1 MTESDAVS
9 EGGRPAGASRWR
21 LVVAGVIAGALVLAV
36 GLAGGWML
44 AARSADPSTTSVE
57 AGFARDMQVH
67 HDQAVE
73 MALIVRDRT
82 DDPEIRSLAYDIA
95 TSQAQQSGQMYAWL
109 NDWGLPQARPGA
121 TMEWM
126 SAPTLDGS
134 AGQGHGHGATTDP
147 SSSDTAGSATPM
159 PGMASNAD
167 LERLRNASG
176 TDAEVLF
183 LTLMLAHHRGGVD
196 MADAVLDRST
206 HPLVTT
212 LARAIVFAQ
221 SGEIDYMESLL
232 EQRSS

>member
-1 MTESDAVS
+1 MAPEKSPNRT
-9 EGGRPAGASRWR
+9 GRGRLAIAA
-21 LVVAGVIAGALVLAV
+21 LVVVALVGV
-36 GLAGGWML
+36 GAFAIGRL
-44 AARSADPSTTSVE
+44 SAPVVSAPSTLSVE

-134 AGQGHGHGATTDP
+134 AGQGHEHGIPTTE
-147 SSSDTAGSATPM
+147 SADDAAAVAM
-159 PGMASNAD
+159 PGMASDAD

-232 EQRSS
+232 AQRSS

>member
-1 MTESDAVS
+1 VTDSDAMS
-9 EGGRPAGASRWR
+9 EGRRPTGASRWR
-21 LVVAGVIAGALVLAV
+21 LVVAGVIAGVLVLAV

-121 TMEWM
+121 TMAWM

-134 AGQGHGHGATTDP
+134 AGQGHEHGATTDTE
-147 SSSDTAGSATPM
+147 SSDAAGPATAM

-167 LERLRNASG
+167 LERLRKASG

-196 MADAVLDRST
+196 MADAVLDRSS

>member
-1 MTESDAVS
+1 VTGVERAPR
-9 EGGRPAGASRWR
+9 GIRWR
-21 LVVAGVIAGALVLAV
+21 LVVAGLIAGALVLTV

-44 AARSADPSTTSVE
+44 AARHADPSSSSVE

-67 HDQAVE
+67 HDQAVQ

-95 TSQAQQSGQMYAWL
+95 TSQSQQSGQMYAWL
-109 NDWGLPQARPGA
+109 NDWGLPQARPGDP
-121 TMEWM
+121 MEWM
-126 SAPTLDGS
+126 SEPTLEGA
-134 AGQGHGHGATTDP
+134 AGQAHNHEPSGSTD
-147 SSSDTAGSATPM
+147 DTEAANSEVESVTM
-159 PGMASNAD
+159 PGMAGEKD
-167 LERLRNASG
+167 LERLRAASG

-196 MADAVLDRST
+196 MADAVLERSS

-221 SGEIDYMESLL
+221 SGEIDYMETLL
-232 EQRSS
+232 AQRTS

>member
-1 MTESDAVS
+1 MTGE
-9 EGGRPAGASRWR
+9 ERTPQASRWR
-21 LVVAGVIAGALVLAV
+21 LVTAGVIAGALVLAV

-44 AARSADPSTTSVE
+44 AARDADPSTTSVE

-134 AGQGHGHGATTDP
+134 AGQAHDHGAPATSD
-147 SSSDTAGSATPM
+147 SSGSTNGVDETATM
-159 PGMASNAD
+159 PGMASEAD
-167 LERLRNASG
+167 LERLRTASG
-176 TDAEVLF
+176 RDAEVLF

-196 MADAVLDRST
+196 MADAVLERSA

-232 EQRSS
+232 AQRAS

>member
-1 MTESDAVS
+1 VTDPDAVTES
-9 EGGRPAGASRWR
+9 GRPTGASRWR
-21 LVVAGVIAGALVLAV
+21 LVVAGVIAGALVLSV

-109 NDWGLPQARPGA
+109 NDWGVPQARPGEP
-121 TMEWM
+121 MEWM
-126 SAPTLDGS
+126 STPTLDGS
-134 AGQGHGHGATTDP
+134 AGQGHEHG
-147 SSSDTAGSATPM
+147 TASATASPDDAVSAAAM
-159 PGMASNAD
+159 PGMASDAD

-183 LTLMLAHHRGGVD
+183 LTLMLAHHRGGVE

-232 EQRSS
+232 AQRSS

>member
-1 MTESDAVS
+1 MTQVERAS
-9 EGGRPAGASRWR
+9 GRSRWR
-21 LVVAGVIAGALVLAV
+21 LVTAGAIAGALVLTI

-44 AARSADPSTTSVE
+44 AARGADPTSSSVE
-57 AGFARDMQVH
+57 AGFARDMQTH

-82 DDPEIRSLAYDIA
+82 DDPDIRSLAYDIA

-109 NDWGLPQARPGA
+109 NDWGVPQARPG
-121 TMEWM
+121 TLMQWM
-126 SAPTLDGS
+126 SLPTLDGN
-134 AGQGHGHGATTDP
+134 ANQGHDHGIPATTDAG
-147 SSSDTAGSATPM
+147 SSSSAAAGIDAM
-159 PGMASNAD
+159 PGMASETD
-167 LERLRNASG
+167 VERLRNASG
-176 TDAEVLF
+176 SDAEVLF
-183 LTLMLAHHRGGVD
+183 LTLMIAHHRGGVD

-232 EQRSS
+232 RSRAA

>member
-1 MTESDAVS
+1 MTEKERPR
-9 EGGRPAGASRWR
+9 EGSRWR
-21 LVVAGVIAGALVLAV
+21 LVTAGVIAGALVLTV
-36 GLAGGWML
+36 GLAGGWIL
-44 AARSADPSTTSVE
+44 AARSADPTSSSVE
-57 AGFARDMQVH
+57 AGFARDMQTH

-73 MALIVRDRT
+73 MALIVRDLT
-82 DDPEIRSLAYDIA
+82 DDPDIRGLAYDIA

-109 NDWGLPQARPGA
+109 NDWGVPQARPGE

-134 AGQGHGHGATTDP
+134 AGQGHDHGIPATTDAT
-147 SSSDTAGSATPM
+147 SSTSASAESGVM
-159 PGMASNAD
+159 PGMASEAD

-176 TDAEVLF
+176 SDAEVLF
-183 LTLMLAHHRGGVD
+183 LTLMIAHHKGGVE
-196 MADAVLDRST
+196 MADAVLARST

-232 EQRSS
+232 ASRAP

>member
-1 MTESDAVS
+1 VTDAPRAQ
-9 EGGRPAGASRWR
+9 GGSRWR
-21 LVVAGVIAGALVLAV
+21 LVTAGVIAGALVLTI

-109 NDWGLPQARPGA
+109 NDWGLPQARSGEP
-121 TMEWM
+121 MEWM
-126 SAPTLDGS
+126 SEPTLDGS
-134 AGQGHGHGATTDP
+134 RGRDHGHGAPATDGP
-147 SSSDTAGSATPM
+147 APTGATVDAVAM
-159 PGMASNAD
+159 PGMASAAD
-167 LERLRNASG
+167 LEILRTATG
-176 TDAEVLF
+176 RDAEIQF
-183 LTLMLAHHRGGVD
+183 LTLMLAHHKGGVE
-196 MADAVLDRST
+196 MADALLERST

-221 SGEIDYMESLL
+221 TGEIDYMESLL
-232 EQRSS
+232 AQRSS

>member
-1 MTESDAVS
+1 VTPVERADT
-9 EGGRPAGASRWR
+9 RSRWR
-21 LVVAGVIAGALVLAV
+21 LLTAGVIAGVLVLTM

-44 AARSADPSTTSVE
+44 ASRGADPSSSSVE
-57 AGFARDMQVH
+57 VGFARDMQTH

-109 NDWGLPQARPGA
+109 NDWGVPQARPGRA
-121 TMEWM
+121 MEWM
-126 SAPTLDGS
+126 AAPTVDEGADS
-134 AGQGHGHGATTDP
+134 GHAHATQEPT
-147 SSSDTAGSATPM
+147 SSSSEVAGASAM
-159 PGMASNAD
+159 PGMASEAD
-167 LERLRNASG
+167 LERLRGASG
-176 TDAEVLF
+176 TDAEIIF
-183 LTLMLAHHRGGVD
+183 LTLMIAHHRGGVD

-212 LARAIVFAQ
+212 LARTIVFAQ

>member
-1 MTESDAVS
+1 VTDVERAPR
-9 EGGRPAGASRWR
+9 GIRWR
-21 LVVAGVIAGALVLAV
+21 LITAGVIAGALVLVV

-44 AARSADPSTTSVE
+44 AARDADPSTTSAE

-67 HDQAVE
+67 HDQAVQ
-73 MALIVRDRT
+73 MALIVRDRS

-109 NDWGLPQARPGA
+109 NDWGLPQARPGES
-121 TMEWM
+121 MEWM
-126 SAPTLDGS
+126 SAPPLDGS
-134 AGQGHGHGATTDP
+134 AGDDHDHGSPGSGEGTAATTADTP
-147 SSSDTAGSATPM
+147 SAGM
-159 PGMASNAD
+159 PGLATEAE

-196 MADAVLDRST
+196 MADSIIDRST

-232 EQRSS
+232 AQRAS

>member
-1 MTESDAVS
+1 MTGEERA
-9 EGGRPAGASRWR
+9 PAGSRWR
-21 LVVAGVIAGALVLAV
+21 LVTAGVIAGALVLAT

-44 AARSADPSTTSVE
+44 AARDADPSSSSVE
-57 AGFARDMQVH
+57 AGFARDMQMH

-95 TSQAQQSGQMYAWL
+95 TSQSQQSGQMYAWL
-109 NDWGLPQARPGA
+109 NDWGLPQARPGQ

-126 SAPTLDGS
+126 SEPTLDGS
-134 AGQGHGHGATTDP
+134 AGQGHDHGSP
-147 SSSDTAGSATPM
+147 STNEGTLSTAPSGENVVM
-159 PGMASNAD
+159 PGMASEAD
-167 LERLRNASG
+167 LERLRTASG

-196 MADAVLDRST
+196 MADAVLERST

-232 EQRSS
+232 AQRAA

>member
-1 MTESDAVS
+1 VTDA
-9 EGGRPAGASRWR
+9 ERAGAGSRWR
-21 LVVAGVIAGALVLAV
+21 LVTAAVIAGALVLVV
-36 GLAGGWML
+36 GLAAGWML

-82 DDPEIRSLAYDIA
+82 DDPAIRSLAYDIA
-95 TSQAQQSGQMYAWL
+95 TSQSQQSGQMYAWL
-109 NDWGLPQARPGA
+109 NDWGLPQARPGES
-121 TMEWM
+121 MEWM

-134 AGQGHGHGATTDP
+134 RGQGHDHGTTAAGG
-147 SSSDTAGSATPM
+147 TASTDAPTTSGSM
-159 PGMASNAD
+159 PGMATDDD
-167 LERLRNASG
+167 LARLRASTG

-183 LTLMLAHHRGGVD
+183 LTLMLAHHRGGVE
-196 MADAVLDRST
+196 MADAVIERSD

-221 SGEIDYMESLL
+221 SGEIDYMETLL
-232 EQRSS
+232 SERS

>member
-1 MTESDAVS
+1 MTGSDAATAP
-9 EGGRPAGASRWR
+9 GRAAGASRWR

-134 AGQGHGHGATTDP
+134 AGQGHEHGTPATE
-147 SSSDTAGSATPM
+147 SSDAGIPAASM
-159 PGMASNAD
+159 PGMASDAD

-176 TDAEVLF
+176 TDAEILF
-183 LTLMLAHHRGGVD
+183 LTLMLAHHRGGVE

-232 EQRSS
+232 AQRSS

>member
-1 MTESDAVS
+1 MTDSEAVT
-9 EGGRPAGASRWR
+9 EPGRPAGASRWR

-36 GLAGGWML
+36 VLAGGWML

-134 AGQGHGHGATTDP
+134 AGQGHEHGSPTTG
-147 SSSDTAGSATPM
+147 SSDDAAAVAM
-159 PGMASNAD
+159 PGMASDAD

-232 EQRSS
+232 AQRSS